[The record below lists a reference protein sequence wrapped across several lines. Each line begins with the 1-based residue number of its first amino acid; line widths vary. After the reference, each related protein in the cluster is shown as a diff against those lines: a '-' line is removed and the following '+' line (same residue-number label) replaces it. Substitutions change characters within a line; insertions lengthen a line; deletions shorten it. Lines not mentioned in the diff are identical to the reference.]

1 MAHKPI
7 IQPVPQGLILY
18 SAQSLLLVVDLVG
31 LMNQMS
37 MVVMVVLAVAQV
49 SPQMVPLDWAIHLQ

>member
-1 MAHKPI
+1 MAHKPRV
-7 IQPVPQGLILY
+7 QPVPQGLILY

-31 LMNQMS
+31 LINQMS

-49 SPQMVPLDWAIHLQ
+49 SLQMVALD